1 MNENDLRVI
10 KTKRALSHSFYTLLE
25 TTLFSSI
32 SVYQICVNAIIPI
45 TPLYKHFY
53 DKYDLLIYLITD
65 LTKDYFSIDL
75 KERINSPFSTMEKT
89 INHIDELKKIGDFQQ
104 GDKEFERTTG
114 NHFIKVIQEDIKQN
128 IHRIEVDPTIPK
140 DLIFY
145 IYGSSLFGIM
155 EWSRENNANCTAQAL
170 DDYFHKLINIKIK
183 D

>member
-1 MNENDLRVI
+1 
-10 KTKRALSHSFYTLLE
+10 
-25 TTLFSSI
+25 
-32 SVYQICVNAIIPI
+32 
-45 TPLYKHFY
+45 
-53 DKYDLLIYLITD
+53 
-65 LTKDYFSIDL
+65 
-75 KERINSPFSTMEKT
+75 MEKT
-89 INHIDELKKIGDFQQ
+89 INHIDKLKKIGDFQQ